1 MADGTGR
8 TESTTIAQ
16 HNGLDAFGL
25 LADVTDGNCS
35 ADGVAKQHNGWKMQ
49 LVDELR
55 EDLSVAGSA
64 GGPVFRA

>member
-35 ADGVAKQHNGWKMQ
+35 ADGVAKQHNGWKM
-49 LVDELR
+49 
-55 EDLSVAGSA
+55 
-64 GGPVFRA
+64 